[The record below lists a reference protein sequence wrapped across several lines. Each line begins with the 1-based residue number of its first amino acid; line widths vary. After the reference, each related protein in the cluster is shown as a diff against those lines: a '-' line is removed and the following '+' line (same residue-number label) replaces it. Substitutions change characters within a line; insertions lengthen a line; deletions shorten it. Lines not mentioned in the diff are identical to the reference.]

1 MARHGLTGER
11 LFALFLLGA
20 LMFTPPWL
28 GVFDRPRL
36 VAGIPLLYLYL
47 FVAWGFLILLVAF
60 VIETADDSEAVPAAH
75 PLGSNGEHDE
85 SDDRPA
91 ERRRDDKRG

>member
-20 LMFTPPWL
+20 LLFTPPWL

-36 VAGIPLLYLYL
+36 VAGTPLLYLYL
-47 FVAWGFLILLVAF
+47 FVAWGLLILLMALVT
-60 VIETADDSEAVPAAH
+60 ETAEDSETGQVPR
-75 PLGSNGEHDE
+75 PLATNGDDE
-85 SDDRPA
+85 MDEQLA
-91 ERRRDDKRG
+91 ERRRDDRRG

>member
-20 LMFTPPWL
+20 LLFTPPWL

-47 FVAWGFLILLVAF
+47 FVAWGLLILLMALVT
-60 VIETADDSEAVPAAH
+60 ETAEDSETAQTQR
-75 PLGSNGEHDE
+75 PLATNGDDE
-85 SDDRPA
+85 MDEQLA
-91 ERRRDDKRG
+91 ERRRDDRRG